1 MTDAPKVAILMGSD
15 TDLPVMEET
24 VEALERFHVPFEM
37 RVLSAHRSPEAVEKF
52 AREAES
58 KGVQVLIAAA
68 GGAAHLAGVL
78 ASHTTLPV
86 IGVPMPSDRMGG
98 MDSLLS
104 TVQMPAGVPV
114 ACMGL
119 GKSGATNAAL
129 LAVEILA
136 TSDAHM
142 RKALRD
148 YKKDLADQVK
158 GQDAGVQQWLKER
171 TTQ

>member
-1 MTDAPKVAILMGSD
+1 MSETAKVAIVMGSD
-15 TDLPVMEET
+15 SVLHVMEDA
-24 VEALERFHVPFEM
+24 VEALERFGVPFEM
-37 RVLSAHRSPEAVEKF
+37 RVISAHRSPEALQKF

-78 ASHTTLPV
+78 ASHTTIPV
-86 IGVPMPSDRMGG
+86 VGVPMLTERMGG

-119 GKSGATNAAL
+119 GKSGATNAAIM
-129 LAVEILA
+129 AVEILA
-136 TSDAHM
+136 TADAGL
-142 RKALRD
+142 RKALREH
-148 YKKDLADQVK
+148 KKELTGQVK
-158 GQDAGVQQWLKER
+158 GQDASVQQWLKDR
-171 TTQ
+171 TQ

>member
-1 MTDAPKVAILMGSD
+1 MGDAPKVAILMGSD
-15 TDLPVMEET
+15 TDLQVMEEA
-24 VEALERFHVPFEM
+24 VEALEKFHVPFEM
-37 RVLSAHRSPEAVEKF
+37 RVLSAHRSAEALEKF

-78 ASHTTLPV
+78 ASHTALPV

-119 GKSGATNAAL
+119 GKSGATNAAVM
-129 LAVEILA
+129 AVEVLA
-136 TSDAHM
+136 TADPHM
-142 RKALRD
+142 RKALRE
-148 YKKDLADQVK
+148 YKKELSEQVK
-158 GQDAGVQQWLKER
+158 AQDGSVQRWLKDR